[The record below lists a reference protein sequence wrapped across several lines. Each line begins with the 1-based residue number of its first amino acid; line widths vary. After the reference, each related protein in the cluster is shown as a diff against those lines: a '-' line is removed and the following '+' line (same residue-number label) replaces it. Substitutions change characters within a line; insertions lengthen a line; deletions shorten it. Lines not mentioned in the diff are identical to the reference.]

1 MALSSSPPSGFR
13 DFLPSNIELRQKVS
27 QTISRIYRSFGFEP
41 IETSALENLEV
52 LTGKGGG
59 ENEKLIFKVLKRGEK
74 LTEALEK
81 SEELADLGLRFDLTL
96 PLARFYAAH
105 QNDLPKPFKAFHI
118 APVWRAERAQR
129 GRYRE
134 FTQCDLDIVGSESWM
149 AEVEVISAI
158 LTVFEKLG
166 IKDVSVHL
174 NDRALVYET
183 LNQAGIPPNQQVEVC
198 ITLDKLDKIGEEGVF
213 AELHDKFSLDS
224 ATVVNAAK
232 LIMDNP
238 TEISKFDSIA
248 PAEARGIKNI
258 LEKLKGA
265 AGSQGQNCFF
275 NSSLMRGF
283 DYYTGPVFEFRH
295 PKLSGSLGGGGRYD
309 RLLEKFGVSSIAAC
323 GGSIG
328 FERLILLLEELGNSR
343 ETLGA
348 KFFIAVFSE
357 EMLSQTLELSSKL
370 RNLGQSVDLY
380 PGAAKLKNQFK
391 YADQKKAR
399 YALILGPDEAK
410 QNQIR
415 VKDLKTG
422 IESLA
427 DFESL
432 PKLPD

>member
-1 MALSSSPPSGFR
+1 MTLSSVPPSGFR
-13 DFLPSNIELRQKVS
+13 DFLPKNLELRQKVS

-118 APVWRAERAQR
+118 APVWRAERAQK

-134 FTQCDLDIVGSESWM
+134 FTQCDLDIIGSENWM

-158 LTVFEKLG
+158 LAVFEKLS

-174 NDRALVYET
+174 NDRALVYAA
-183 LNQAGIPPNQQVEVC
+183 LNQAGVPQDRQVEVC
-198 ITLDKLDKIGEEGVF
+198 ITLDKLDKIGEKGVF

-224 ATVVNAAK
+224 TTVVNAAK
-232 LIMDNP
+232 LIMDKP
-238 TEISKFDSIA
+238 AEIGKFDSIA
-248 PAEARGIKNI
+248 PEQARGIKNI
-258 LEKLKGA
+258 LEKLKDA
-265 AGSQGQNCFF
+265 AGNQGQNCFF

-309 RLLEKFGVSSIAAC
+309 RLLEKFGVPSIAAC

-328 FERLILLLEELGNSR
+328 FERLILLLEELGHSDEN
-343 ETLGA
+343 LGP

-357 EMLSQTLELSSKL
+357 EMLPQTLELSSKL

-380 PGAAKLKNQFK
+380 PGSAKLKNQFK

-415 VKDLKTG
+415 IKDLKTG

-432 PKLPD
+432 VKLPD

>member
-1 MALSSSPPSGFR
+1 MVLSSSPPSGFR
-13 DFLPSNIELRQKVS
+13 DFLPRNLELRQKVS

-74 LTEALEK
+74 LTEALAK

-118 APVWRAERAQR
+118 APVWRAERAQK

-134 FTQCDLDIVGSESWM
+134 FTQCDLDIIGSNSW
-149 AEVEVISAI
+149 ACELEIISAI
-158 LTVFEKLG
+158 LKVFEALKIEGMTVF
-166 IKDVSVHL
+166 L
-174 NDRALVYET
+174 NDRSLVYQALE
-183 LNQAGIPPNQQVEVC
+183 QAGIPEDKRASAC
-198 ITLDKLDKIGEEGVF
+198 ILIDKLDKIPREKINQELSILAGEKASQAVQ
-213 AELHDKFSLDS
+213 SL
-224 ATVVNAAK
+224 
-232 LIMDNP
+232 LMDNSENRYAEVSP
-238 TEISKFDSIA
+238 SSYAHLKEISSSIS
-248 PAEARGIKNI
+248 RLNKNAHI
-258 LEKLKGA
+258 EITP
-265 AGSQGQNCFF
+265 
-275 NSSLMRGF
+275 SLMRGF

-328 FERLILLLEELGNSR
+328 FERLILLLEELGHSD
-343 ETLGA
+343 ETPGP

-415 VKDLKTG
+415 IKDLKTG

-432 PKLPD
+432 VKLPD